1 MLTKKLWKR
10 GISLLGAAA
19 MTASM
24 LTGISFAEGETYTQP
39 TLNPHS
45 KSVLEVDGYQ
55 FIDLNGNGEL
65 DVYEDWRQDAETRAA
80 DLVSQMTVREK
91 IAQMQHPTYLPRAD
105 GKIAPYL
112 KEYCS
117 EYGIGMLLIRELNS
131 VEAAATTMN
140 TIQEYA
146 ESSRLGVPVLVS
158 MDSVHGLS
166 YVSGATVTPHN
177 LALAATRD
185 EALVTKLAEIARD
198 EHLAVGV
205 RMTLSPEA
213 DIASEPRWGRVME
226 TFGEDPD
233 LVTQMVTAQVVAFQN
248 GKDGLNT
255 GSIVACMK
263 HFPGAGPQMEG
274 KDTSPII
281 SSEETLQIHLKP
293 YYAALEVNVA
303 SIMPYYSVP
312 LALDMENSAIGSKAT
327 LQDLLRDE
335 MGFTGIIQTDWGM
348 IWAIQEALGTMT
360 GEEVSDEEAIL
371 IGVTQS
377 RVDGIG
383 GESIRLIDLMEE
395 YTQEGK
401 IDEAILTAAAT
412 RIVKVKFEMGM
423 FENPYCDVDYAVS
436 FVGNEENQKVNL
448 QAAREAM
455 TLLKNDGA
463 LPLNPDAKQTI
474 LVCGPRAFDTDSLV
488 GGWSSAQ
495 DGLTIADAV
504 AAYAGENTTVL
515 TEKEDVEVIKELAQ
529 QADVIIV
536 SIGEPSYQHDPV
548 WGYDTLE
555 IVQSQQEI
563 LEAAVASGKTVIT
576 VVTGGRPYILT
587 WCDENTNAILEAY
600 YPGAKGGIAIA
611 ETLFGMNN
619 PTGKTPMQFPRNME
633 SVNAQAGLSRHRQ
646 SDCNQQ
652 TVPCD
657 GGLSGK
663 RPGVRCELHQR
674 CFPGY

>member
-1 MLTKKLWKR
+1 MLTKNIWKR

-24 LTGISFAEGETYTQP
+24 LTGISFAEGETYTQL

-55 FIDLNGNGEL
+55 FIDLNANGKL

-112 KEYCS
+112 KDYCS

-248 GKDGLNT
+248 GRDGLNT

-423 FENPYCDVDYAVS
+423 FENPYCDVDDAVS

-495 DGLTIADAV
+495 DGMTIADAV

-515 TEKEDVEVIKELAQ
+515 TEKEDVGVIKELAQ

-633 SVNAQAGLSRHRQ
+633 SVNAQEGDVSFDLENPLYDYGFGLSY
-646 SDCNQQ
+646 
-652 TVPCD
+652 
-657 GGLSGK
+657 
-663 RPGVRCELHQR
+663 E
-674 CFPGY
+674 

>member
-1 MLTKKLWKR
+1 MLTKNIWKR

-248 GKDGLNT
+248 GRDGLNT

-555 IVQSQQEI
+555 IVQSQQDI

-619 PTGKTPMQFPRNME
+619 PTGKTPMQFPRDME
-633 SVNAQAGLSRHRQ
+633 SVNAQEGDVSFDLENPLYDYGFGLSY
-646 SDCNQQ
+646 
-652 TVPCD
+652 
-657 GGLSGK
+657 
-663 RPGVRCELHQR
+663 E
-674 CFPGY
+674 

>member
-1 MLTKKLWKR
+1 MLTKNIWKR

-401 IDEAILTAAAT
+401 IDEAILTAAAA

-495 DGLTIADAV
+495 DGMTIADAV

-515 TEKEDVEVIKELAQ
+515 TEKEDVGVIKELAQ

-611 ETLFGMNN
+611 ETLYGMNN
-619 PTGKTPMQFPRNME
+619 PTGKTPMQFPRDME
-633 SVNAQAGLSRHRQ
+633 SVNAQEGDVSFDLENPLYDYGFGLSY
-646 SDCNQQ
+646 
-652 TVPCD
+652 
-657 GGLSGK
+657 
-663 RPGVRCELHQR
+663 E
-674 CFPGY
+674 

>member
-1 MLTKKLWKR
+1 MLIKQWLKR
-10 GISLLGAAA
+10 GVALAASAALCGAM
-19 MTASM
+19 MTGMA
-24 LTGISFAEGETYTQP
+24 LAEEQAYEQP
-39 TLNPHS
+39 ELNPHV
-45 KSVLEVDGYQ
+45 KSIIEADGYQ
-55 FIDLNGNGEL
+55 FIDLNSNGEL
-65 DVYEDWRQDAETRAA
+65 DPYEDWRLDAETRAA
-80 DLVSQMTVREK
+80 DLVGQMTVREK
-91 IAQMQHPTYLPRAD
+91 IAQMQHPTFLPRAD
-105 GKIAPYL
+105 GEIPSYL
-112 KEYCS
+112 KEWCNEES
-117 EYGIGMLLIRELNS
+117 IGMLLIRELNS

-146 ESSRLGVPVLVS
+146 EGSRLGVPVLVS

-166 YVSGATVTPHN
+166 YVTGATVTPHN

-185 EALVTKLAEIARD
+185 EELVTELAEVARKEHIAI
-198 EHLAVGV
+198 GV

-248 GKDGLNT
+248 GTEGLNED
-255 GSIVACMK
+255 SIVACMK
-263 HFPGAGPQMEG
+263 HFPGAGPQMDG

-335 MGFTGIIQTDWGM
+335 MGFEGIIQTDWGM

-371 IGVTQS
+371 IGVTES

-383 GESIRLIDLMEE
+383 GESIRLIDYMEE
-395 YTQEGK
+395 YTNDGK
-401 IDEAILTAAAT
+401 IDESILDAAAT
-412 RIVKVKFEMGM
+412 RIVKAKFELGV
-423 FENPYCDVDYAVS
+423 FENPYCDVEYAVS
-436 FVGNEENQKVNL
+436 YVGNEESQALNL
-448 QAAREAM
+448 EAAEKAM
-455 TLLKNDGA
+455 TLLKNDGI
-463 LPLNPDAKQTI
+463 LPLDANAEQTI
-474 LVCGPRAFDTDSLV
+474 LVCGPRAGDMDSLV

-495 DGLTIADAV
+495 EGLTIAGALE
-504 AAYAGENTTVL
+504 AYAGENTTVIYEAEDL
-515 TEKEDVEVIKELAQ
+515 TRIAELAEE
-529 QADVIIV
+529 ADVIIV
-536 SIGEPSYQHDPV
+536 SVGEPSYQHDPP

-555 IVQSQQEI
+555 ITSSQQEI
-563 LEAAVASGKTVIT
+563 LETAKASGKPIIT

-600 YPGAKGGIAIA
+600 YPGAQGGIAIA
-611 ETLFGMNN
+611 ETLYGMNN
-619 PTGKTPMQFPRNME
+619 PTGKTPMQFPRDME
-633 SVNAQAGLSRHRQ
+633 SVNNQEGDVSFDLEDPLYDYGFGLSY
-646 SDCNQQ
+646 DN
-652 TVPCD
+652 
-657 GGLSGK
+657 
-663 RPGVRCELHQR
+663 
-674 CFPGY
+674 

>member
-1 MLTKKLWKR
+1 MLTKNIWKR

-146 ESSRLGVPVLVS
+146 EASRLGVPVLVS

-248 GKDGLNT
+248 GRDGLNT

-633 SVNAQAGLSRHRQ
+633 SVNAQEGDVSFDLENPLYDYGFGLSYE
-646 SDCNQQ
+646 D
-652 TVPCD
+652 
-657 GGLSGK
+657 K
-663 RPGVRCELHQR
+663 
-674 CFPGY
+674 

>member
-1 MLTKKLWKR
+1 MLTKNIWKR

-65 DVYEDWRQDAETRAA
+65 DVYEDWRQNAETRAA

-248 GKDGLNT
+248 GRDGLNT

-495 DGLTIADAV
+495 DGLAIADAV

-515 TEKEDVEVIKELAQ
+515 TEKEDVGVIKELAQ

-633 SVNAQAGLSRHRQ
+633 SVNAQEGDVSFDLENPLYDYGFGLSY
-646 SDCNQQ
+646 
-652 TVPCD
+652 
-657 GGLSGK
+657 
-663 RPGVRCELHQR
+663 E
-674 CFPGY
+674 

>member
-1 MLTKKLWKR
+1 MLTKNIWKR

-112 KEYCS
+112 KNYCS

-146 ESSRLGVPVLVS
+146 EASRLGVPVLVS

-248 GKDGLNT
+248 GRDGLNT

-281 SSEETLQIHLKP
+281 SSEDTLQIHLKP

-515 TEKEDVEVIKELAQ
+515 TEKEDVGVIKELAQ

-633 SVNAQAGLSRHRQ
+633 SVNAQEGDVSFDLENPLYDYGFGLSY
-646 SDCNQQ
+646 
-652 TVPCD
+652 
-657 GGLSGK
+657 
-663 RPGVRCELHQR
+663 E
-674 CFPGY
+674 

>member
-1 MLTKKLWKR
+1 MLTKNIWKR

-112 KEYCS
+112 KDYCS

-146 ESSRLGVPVLVS
+146 EASRLGVPVLVS

-248 GKDGLNT
+248 GRDGLNT

-395 YTQEGK
+395 YTKEGK

-515 TEKEDVEVIKELAQ
+515 TEKEDVGVIKELAQ

-633 SVNAQAGLSRHRQ
+633 SVNAQEGDVSFDLENPLYDYGFGLSY
-646 SDCNQQ
+646 
-652 TVPCD
+652 
-657 GGLSGK
+657 
-663 RPGVRCELHQR
+663 E
-674 CFPGY
+674 

>member
-1 MLTKKLWKR
+1 MLIKKHILR
-10 GISLLGAAA
+10 CGAALTAAVA
-19 MTASM
+19 MCGTMAVPAA
-24 LTGISFAEGETYTQP
+24 FAEDYEQP
-39 TLNPHS
+39 TLNPHV
-45 KSVLEVDGYQ
+45 KNIIEQDGYQ
-55 FIDLNGNGEL
+55 FIDLNGNGML
-65 DVYEDWRQDAETRAA
+65 DKYEDWRLDAETRAD

-91 IAQMQHPTYLPRAD
+91 IAQMQHPTFLPRSD
-105 GKIAPYL
+105 GKIPSYL
-112 KEYCS
+112 EKWCNTE
-117 EYGIGMLLIRELNS
+117 GIGMLLIRELNS

-166 YVSGATVTPHN
+166 YVTGATVTPHN

-185 EALVTKLAEIARD
+185 EELVIKLAEVARD
-198 EHLAVGV
+198 EHIAIGV

-226 TFGEDPD
+226 TFGEDPE

-248 GKDGLNT
+248 GTEGLNT
-255 GSIVACMK
+255 DSIVACMK
-263 HFPGAGPQMEG
+263 HFPGAGPQMDG

-281 SSEETLQIHLKP
+281 SSEETLQTHLKP
-293 YYAALEVNVA
+293 YYAALDVNVA

-360 GEEVSDEEAIL
+360 GEEISDEEAIL

-383 GESIRLIDLMEE
+383 GESIRLIDYMEQ

-401 IDEAILTAAAT
+401 IDEAILDAAAK
-412 RIVKVKFEMGM
+412 RIVKVKFEMGV
-423 FENPYCDVDYAVS
+423 FENPYCDVEYAVS
-436 FVGNEENQKVNL
+436 FVGNEESQKLNL
-448 QAAREAM
+448 EAAEKAV
-455 TLLKNDGA
+455 TLLKNDGT
-463 LPLNPDAKQTI
+463 LPLDPNAEQTI
-474 LVCGPRAFDTDSLV
+474 LVCGPRAGDMDSLV

-495 DGLTIADAV
+495 EGLTIAGALE
-504 AAYAGENTTVL
+504 AYAGENTTVIY
-515 TEKEDVEVIKELAQ
+515 EPEDTGRIIELAKD
-529 QADVIIV
+529 ADVIVV
-536 SIGEPSYQHDPV
+536 SVGEPSYQHDPP

-555 IVQSQQEI
+555 ITSSQQEI
-563 LEAAVASGKTVIT
+563 LDAAVASGKPVVT

-600 YPGAKGGIAIA
+600 YPGSQGGIAIA
-611 ETLFGMNN
+611 ETLYGMNN
-619 PTGKTPMQFPRNME
+619 PTGKTPMQFPRDME
-633 SVNAQAGLSRHRQ
+633 SVNNQEGDVSFDLENPLYDYGYGLSYE
-646 SDCNQQ
+646 
-652 TVPCD
+652 P
-657 GGLSGK
+657 
-663 RPGVRCELHQR
+663 
-674 CFPGY
+674 

>member
-1 MLTKKLWKR
+1 MLTKNIWKR

-65 DVYEDWRQDAETRAA
+65 DVYEDWRQDAETRAT
-80 DLVSQMTVREK
+80 DLVGQMTVREK

-112 KEYCS
+112 KNYCS

-146 ESSRLGVPVLVS
+146 EESRLGVPVLVS

-248 GKDGLNT
+248 GRDGLNT

-515 TEKEDVEVIKELAQ
+515 TEKEDVGVIKELAQ

-633 SVNAQAGLSRHRQ
+633 SVNAQEGDVSFDLENPLYDYGFGLSY
-646 SDCNQQ
+646 
-652 TVPCD
+652 
-657 GGLSGK
+657 
-663 RPGVRCELHQR
+663 E
-674 CFPGY
+674 

>member
-1 MLTKKLWKR
+1 MLTKNIWKR

-112 KEYCS
+112 KDYCS

-248 GKDGLNT
+248 GRDGLNT

-633 SVNAQAGLSRHRQ
+633 SVNAQEGDVSFDLENPLYDYGFGLSY
-646 SDCNQQ
+646 
-652 TVPCD
+652 
-657 GGLSGK
+657 
-663 RPGVRCELHQR
+663 E
-674 CFPGY
+674 

>member
-1 MLTKKLWKR
+1 MLTKNIWKR

-45 KSVLEVDGYQ
+45 KSVLEADGYQ

-112 KEYCS
+112 KDYCS

-146 ESSRLGVPVLVS
+146 EASRLGVPVLVS

-248 GKDGLNT
+248 GRDGLNT

-455 TLLKNDGA
+455 TRLKNDGA

-515 TEKEDVEVIKELAQ
+515 TEKEDVGVIKELAQ

-633 SVNAQAGLSRHRQ
+633 SVNAQEGDVSFDLENPLYDYGFGLSY
-646 SDCNQQ
+646 
-652 TVPCD
+652 
-657 GGLSGK
+657 
-663 RPGVRCELHQR
+663 E
-674 CFPGY
+674 

>member
-1 MLTKKLWKR
+1 MLTKNIWKR

-233 LVTQMVTAQVVAFQN
+233 LVTKMVTAQVVAFQN
-248 GKDGLNT
+248 GRDGLNT

-515 TEKEDVEVIKELAQ
+515 TEKEDVGVIKELAQ

-633 SVNAQAGLSRHRQ
+633 SVNAQEGDVSFDLENPLYDYGFGLSY
-646 SDCNQQ
+646 
-652 TVPCD
+652 
-657 GGLSGK
+657 
-663 RPGVRCELHQR
+663 E
-674 CFPGY
+674 

>member
-1 MLTKKLWKR
+1 MLTKNIWKR

-45 KSVLEVDGYQ
+45 KSILEVDGYQ
-55 FIDLNGNGEL
+55 FIDLNANGKL
-65 DVYEDWRQDAETRAA
+65 DVYEDWRQDAETRAG

-112 KEYCS
+112 KNYCS

-146 ESSRLGVPVLVS
+146 EESRLGVPVLVS

-248 GKDGLNT
+248 GRDGLNT

-611 ETLFGMNN
+611 ETLYGMNN

-633 SVNAQAGLSRHRQ
+633 SVNAQEGDVSFDLENPLYDYGFGLSY
-646 SDCNQQ
+646 
-652 TVPCD
+652 
-657 GGLSGK
+657 
-663 RPGVRCELHQR
+663 E
-674 CFPGY
+674 

>member
-1 MLTKKLWKR
+1 MLTKNIWKR

-65 DVYEDWRQDAETRAA
+65 DVYEDWRQDAETRAV

-112 KEYCS
+112 KDYCS

-248 GKDGLNT
+248 GRDGLNT

-495 DGLTIADAV
+495 DGMTIADAV

-633 SVNAQAGLSRHRQ
+633 SVNAQEGDVSFDLENPLYDYGFGLSY
-646 SDCNQQ
+646 
-652 TVPCD
+652 
-657 GGLSGK
+657 
-663 RPGVRCELHQR
+663 E
-674 CFPGY
+674 

>member
-1 MLTKKLWKR
+1 MLTKNIWKR

-80 DLVSQMTVREK
+80 DLVGQMTVREK

-112 KEYCS
+112 KNYCS

-146 ESSRLGVPVLVS
+146 EDSRLGVPVLVS

-248 GKDGLNT
+248 GRDGLNT

-463 LPLNPDAKQTI
+463 LPLDPDAKQTI
-474 LVCGPRAFDTDSLV
+474 LVCGPRAFDMDSLV

-495 DGLTIADAV
+495 EGMTIADAV

-587 WCDENTNAILEAY
+587 WCDENTSAILEAY
-600 YPGAKGGIAIA
+600 YPGAQGGIAIG
-611 ETLFGMNN
+611 ETLFGLNN
-619 PTGKTPMQFPRNME
+619 PTGKTPMQFPRDME
-633 SVNAQAGLSRHRQ
+633 SVNDQEGDVSFDLENPLYDYGFGLSY
-646 SDCNQQ
+646 
-652 TVPCD
+652 
-657 GGLSGK
+657 
-663 RPGVRCELHQR
+663 E
-674 CFPGY
+674 

>member
-1 MLTKKLWKR
+1 MLIKNVIRRSAAAL
-10 GISLLGAAA
+10 SAAA
-19 MTASM
+19 MTAALLS
-24 LTGISFAEGETYTQP
+24 GAVFAQGETYEQP
-39 TLNPHS
+39 ELNPHS
-45 KSVLEVDGYQ
+45 KSIIEADGYQ
-55 FIDLNGNGEL
+55 FIDLNGNGTL

-80 DLVSQMTVREK
+80 DLVGQMTAREK

-112 KEYCS
+112 QDYCTD
-117 EYGIGMLLIRELNS
+117 YGIGMLLIRELNS

-146 ESSRLGVPVLVS
+146 EASRLGVPVLVS

-185 EALVTKLAEIARD
+185 EELVTKLAEIARD

-233 LVTQMVTAQVVAFQN
+233 LVTRMVTAQVVAFQN
-248 GKDGLNT
+248 GRDGLNT

-281 SSEETLQIHLKP
+281 SSEETLQVHLKP

-463 LPLNPDAKQTI
+463 LPLDPDAEQTI
-474 LVCGPRAFDTDSLV
+474 LVCGPRAFDMDSLV

-495 DGLTIADAV
+495 EGMTIADAV

-515 TEKEDVEVIKELAQ
+515 TEKEDVEVIRELAQ

-536 SIGEPSYQHDPV
+536 SVGEPSYQHDPV

-555 IVQSQQEI
+555 IVSSQQEI

-600 YPGAKGGIAIA
+600 YPGAQGGIAIG
-611 ETLFGMNN
+611 ETLFGLNN

-633 SVNAQAGLSRHRQ
+633 SVNDQEGDVSFDLENPLYDYGWGLSYN
-646 SDCNQQ
+646 D
-652 TVPCD
+652 
-657 GGLSGK
+657 
-663 RPGVRCELHQR
+663 
-674 CFPGY
+674 

>member
-1 MLTKKLWKR
+1 MLTKNIWKR

-80 DLVSQMTVREK
+80 DLVGQMTVREK

-112 KEYCS
+112 KNYCS

-146 ESSRLGVPVLVS
+146 EESRLGVPVLVS

-248 GKDGLNT
+248 GRDGLNT

-555 IVQSQQEI
+555 IVQSQQDI

-619 PTGKTPMQFPRNME
+619 PTGKTPMQFPRDME
-633 SVNAQAGLSRHRQ
+633 SVNAQEGDVSFDLENPLYDYGFGLSY
-646 SDCNQQ
+646 
-652 TVPCD
+652 
-657 GGLSGK
+657 
-663 RPGVRCELHQR
+663 E
-674 CFPGY
+674 